1 MTVCLFLDN
10 LETKRLF
17 KVSVDH
23 VDLLSISYDNQQEIP
38 YFEISNSI
46 SKQKKGL
53 NKSLRVGSNLW
64 ISGLELTLLLD
75 LPNNIMIEQLRFR

>member
-1 MTVCLFLDN
+1 MTVCLSLDN

-53 NKSLRVGSNLW
+53 NESLWVGSNL
-64 ISGLELTLLLD
+64 
-75 LPNNIMIEQLRFR
+75 